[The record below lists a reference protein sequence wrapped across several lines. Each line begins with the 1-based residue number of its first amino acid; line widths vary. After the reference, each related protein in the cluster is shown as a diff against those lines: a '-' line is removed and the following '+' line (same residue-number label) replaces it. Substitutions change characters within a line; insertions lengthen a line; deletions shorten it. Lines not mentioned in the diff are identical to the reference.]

1 MGAADREIK
10 VGWENIEIFPSIFI
24 QVLDD
29 FNDISTM
36 VSLKEVGRFVY
47 VLYGYC

>member
-10 VGWENIEIFPSIFI
+10 VEILTIMFI

-29 FNDISTM
+29 CNDIST
-36 VSLKEVGRFVY
+36 VASLKEVGTF
-47 VLYGYC
+47 LPHAPHLGIPA